1 MTSSS
6 KPSSSYSPWAGNQ
19 KVKIVDGSLLAT
31 AEKRSIV
38 ISSSLTLHN
47 VFHVLNLSYNLLSVS
62 KLTQDQKCQANFF
75 PSQYEFQ
82 DLNSRRM
89 TDSARQSGGLYFFED
104 GTELRRQ
111 SQNTCFE
118 FAFILVKMK

>member
-1 MTSSS
+1 MASTRRYAMRHKIGRRDQGMKVMLFRSEVPIKGATDHMTSSS

-31 AEKRSIV
+31 AEK
-38 ISSSLTLHN
+38 
-47 VFHVLNLSYNLLSVS
+47 S

-89 TDSARQSGGLYFFED
+89 TDSARQSGD
-104 GTELRRQ
+104 ST
-111 SQNTCFE
+111 SS
-118 FAFILVKMK
+118 KMGPN